1 MLSLVFSEFGVS
13 SDVGSV
19 PSILGVEIVEV
30 AGVVEAR
37 VELVV
42 GLDFVL
48 PDMPS
53 VQAFRTP
60 KTKVIPIIQ
69 MMICFIR
76 AMAGLL
82 SQKGKIRKFS
92 ASMSK
97 TLRNRVA
104 KMGSLCAR
112 HRSLFLLLFRG
123 RKDAAKV

>member
-1 MLSLVFSEFGVS
+1 VASLVFSDFGVS
-13 SDVGSV
+13 ADVGSA
-19 PSILGVEIVEV
+19 PSVLGVEIV
-30 AGVVEAR
+30 GVVGLVEAR

-42 GLDFVL
+42 GLDSVL

-69 MMICFIR
+69 MMTCFIR

-92 ASMSK
+92 ASMSE
-97 TLRNRVA
+97 T
-104 KMGSLCAR
+104 
-112 HRSLFLLLFRG
+112 FRDKG
-123 RKDAAKV
+123 RKNG